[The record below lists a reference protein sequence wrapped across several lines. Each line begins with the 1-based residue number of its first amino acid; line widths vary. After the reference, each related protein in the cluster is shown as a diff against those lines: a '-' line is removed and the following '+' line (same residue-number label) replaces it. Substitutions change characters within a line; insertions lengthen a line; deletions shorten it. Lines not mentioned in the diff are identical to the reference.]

1 MDLNNKLKGLPTI
14 YYTNLDNRTDR
25 REWMESQF
33 DHWKIKNF
41 VRVSGTKYLASRHE
55 EWKDKYVGEG
65 HAFGQIQHTANAIT
79 HLEMIKNWLETT
91 DEKYMIMM
99 EDDTDL
105 FPIEYWNFDW
115 EYLMN
120 NIPYD
125 WDCIQFSSIS
135 KKYMKFFL
143 YPKPATGTF
152 FGPCLINRHYAE
164 KLIRLHYI
172 EDYRINLNMKTKN
185 KMFMEDA
192 DNKLTV
198 DYFICENGRTYIM
211 PLLTAK
217 HFPSYENYILNYGF
231 ISHLNILNKI
241 FYAWWENDHH
251 KFTLDEF
258 FTYGKP
264 NDELMTRCINPDNFE
279 MEKIKLVMNIDY
291 N

>member
-33 DHWKIKNF
+33 DYWKIKNF
-41 VRVSGTKYLASRHE
+41 VRISGTKYLASRHE

-65 HAFGQIQHTANAIT
+65 HAFNLIHHTANAIT

-91 DEKYMIMM
+91 NEKYMLMM

-105 FPIEYWNFDW
+105 CLIQYWNFDW

-125 WDCIQFSSIS
+125 WDCIQFSSIT
-135 KKYMKFFL
+135 KRCIKFFL
-143 YPKPATGTF
+143 QPKPPVNTY
-152 FGPCLINRHYAE
+152 FGSCLINRHYAE

-172 EDYRINLNMKTKN
+172 DDYRINLQMKTKN
-185 KMFMEDA
+185 KFFMEA
-192 DNKLTV
+192 NNKLTV
-198 DYFICENGRTYIM
+198 DYFICENGRTYII
-211 PLLTAK
+211 PILSGKPFL
-217 HFPSYENYILNYGF
+217 SYEDYYCNPNLLAYT
-231 ISHLNILNKI
+231 NILNEI
-241 FYAWWENDHH
+241 SNDWWQNDHN
-251 KFTLDEF
+251 KFTLDDF
-258 FTYGKP
+258 FSYGKP
-264 NDELMTRCINPDNFE
+264 NDKLMTRYLNYNRHVNEKLKISMGIN
-279 MEKIKLVMNIDY
+279 Y

>member
-1 MDLNNKLKGLPTI
+1 MDLKNKLNGLPTI

-41 VRVSGTKYLASRHE
+41 VRISGTKYLASRHE

-91 DEKYMIMM
+91 NEKYLLIL
-99 EDDTDL
+99 EDDADIS
-105 FPIEYWNFDW
+105 PIEYWNFDW

-120 NIPYD
+120 HIPYD
-125 WDCIQFSSIS
+125 WDCIQFSCLV
-135 KKYMKFFL
+135 KRALKFFL
-143 YPKPATGTF
+143 TPKADHGTY

-164 KLIRLHYI
+164 KLIRLHYVDSDKINI
-172 EDYRINLNMKTKN
+172 EMKTRN
-185 KMFMEDA
+185 KIFMNEA

-198 DYFICENGRTYIM
+198 DYFICENGRTYII
-211 PLLTAK
+211 PLLK
-217 HFPSYENYILNYGF
+217 GNIDLLSYENYTVNQGLIDHASVTNEIF
-231 ISHLNILNKI
+231 DDWWKNK
-241 FYAWWENDHH
+241 HH
-251 KFTLDEF
+251 KFSLEDF

-264 NDELMTRCINPDNFE
+264 NDELMTVYLNSDTILN
-279 MEKIKLVMNIDY
+279 IKNKKNISY
-291 N
+291 C

>member
-41 VRVSGTKYLASRHE
+41 VRISGTKYLASRHE

-91 DEKYMIMM
+91 NEKYLLIL
-99 EDDTDL
+99 EDDADIS
-105 FPIEYWNFDW
+105 PIEYWNFDW

-120 NIPYD
+120 HIPYD
-125 WDCIQFSSIS
+125 WDCIQFSYLI
-135 KKYMKFFL
+135 KKRELYFFL
-143 YPKPATGTF
+143 HPKPQFATYY
-152 FGPCLINRHYAE
+152 GPSMINRHYAE
-164 KLIRLHYI
+164 KLVRLHYTN
-172 EDYRINLNMKTKN
+172 DDKINLTMKTNNNIFIK
-185 KMFMEDA
+185 EG
-192 DNKLTV
+192 NKLTV
-198 DYFICENGRTYIM
+198 DYFMCENGRTYCI
-211 PLLTAK
+211 PLLSCNLN
-217 HFPSYENYILNYGF
+217 FLSYEECVKNIGF
-231 ISHLNILNKI
+231 IENATPSTKA
-241 FYAWWENDHH
+241 FDDWWQNDHH
-251 KFTLDEF
+251 KFSLEEF

-264 NDELMTRCINPDNFE
+264 NDYQMTKDLFQYKFNDV
-279 MEKIKLVMNIDY
+279 LQY